1 MMTGAGELRHRVAF
15 DRRESADDG
24 YGNTQ
29 ADYVQQ
35 FVVWAGVKA
44 RFGGEEVMAAR
55 LSGQQ
60 PVTITVRR
68 SSQTAQIKPDWRAR
82 DARTGEI
89 YNIRSIADPT
99 DRSAFLELLCQKG
112 VAT

>member
-1 MMTGAGELRHRVAF
+1 MRSAGALRHRIAF

-24 YGNTQ
+24 YGNTK
-29 ADYVQQ
+29 ADFVEQ
-35 FVVWAGVKA
+35 FVVWAGVEA
-44 RFGGEEVMAAR
+44 RFGGEAVTAAR

-60 PVTITVRR
+60 PLTITVRR
-68 SSQTAQIKPDWRAR
+68 SEQTAQITPDWRAR
-82 DARTGEI
+82 DTQSGEI

-99 DRSAFLELLCQKG
+99 DRAAFLELLCQSG

>member
-1 MMTGAGELRHRVAF
+1 MTGAGELRHRIAF
-15 DRRESADDG
+15 ERREEVDDG
-24 YGNTQ
+24 YGNVQ

-35 FVVWAGVKA
+35 FVVWAGVQA
-44 RFGGEEVMAAR
+44 RFGGETVTAAR

-60 PVTITVRR
+60 PLTITVRR
-68 SSQTAQIKPDWRAR
+68 SSQTAQITPDWRAR

-99 DRSAFLELLCQKG
+99 DAGAYLELLCQSG

>member
-1 MMTGAGELRHRVAF
+1 MSQAGALRHRIAF
-15 DRRESADDG
+15 DRREDVDDG

-29 ADYVQQ
+29 SEFVEQ
-35 FVVWAGVKA
+35 FVVWAGVEA
-44 RFGGEEVMAAR
+44 RFGGETVTAAR

-60 PVTITVRR
+60 PLTITVRR
-68 SSQTAQIKPDWRAR
+68 SEQTARIKTDWQAR
-82 DARTGEI
+82 DTRTGET

-99 DRSAFLELLCQKG
+99 DAGAFLELLCQAG